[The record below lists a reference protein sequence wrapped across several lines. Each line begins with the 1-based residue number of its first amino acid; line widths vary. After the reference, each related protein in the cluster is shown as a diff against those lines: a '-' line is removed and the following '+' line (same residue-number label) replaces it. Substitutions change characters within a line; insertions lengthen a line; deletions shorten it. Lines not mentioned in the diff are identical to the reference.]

1 MSPDFNRRLS
11 IFKTNRKAVIAFYF
25 MILLLM
31 SGLGAELISNSSPIV
46 GQIRG
51 KLIVPAYFQYNREVL
66 GLEGAGVIDYRELR
80 NEFDW
85 AVWPLLNWDPYEIDS
100 EQMEY
105 LSSPNGS
112 HLMGTDSAGRD
123 VFARLLYGTRI
134 SLLFGLGYWIITYII
149 GTSLGLFMG
158 FVGGKVDLYGQRL
171 MEMFGSI
178 PSLMLLLFIG
188 SVLTPGPVLLCI
200 FVCIFGWMSIAQFM
214 RAEALRNRN
223 LTFTE
228 AAISLGARRPRL
240 LFTHIL
246 PNSLVPIITFSP
258 VAVIGGIYTL
268 ASLDFLGFGVQPPTP
283 SWGELMDQARV
294 NYQVAW
300 WLAVFPSMFL
310 FLTILALNFIGEAVR
325 KAFDPRA

>member
-1 MSPDFNRRLS
+1 MSPDLKRRVTIFKKNRR
-11 IFKTNRKAVIAFYF
+11 AVVALWF
-25 MILLLM
+25 MIFLLLA
-31 SGLGAELISNSSPIV
+31 GLGSELISNSAPIV
-46 GQIRG
+46 GQVQG
-51 KLIVPAYFQYNREVL
+51 KVVFPAYVQYDRSLL
-66 GLEGAGVIDYRELR
+66 GLQGAGVIDYRELKS
-80 NEFDW
+80 EFDW
-85 AVWPLLNWDPYEIDS
+85 AIWPLLGWDPYEIDS

-105 LSSPNGS
+105 LSAPNGS

-123 VFARLLYGTRI
+123 VFERLLYGSRI
-134 SLLFGLGYWIITYII
+134 SLLFGIGYWIITYIV
-149 GTSLGLFMG
+149 GTSLGLLMG
-158 FVGGKVDLYGQRL
+158 FVGGRVDLYGQRL
-171 MEMFGSI
+171 MEIFGSI

-188 SVLTPGPVLLCI
+188 SVMTPGPLLLCV

-214 RAEALRNRN
+214 RAEALRNRS

-300 WLAVFPSMFL
+300 WLAVFPSIFL